1 MQEDLSTQRFRLL
14 PASVRLGLSLTLG
27 AFVVLVFALTVVKVK
42 RGEPMQGYDHVVQPE
57 SAPLVEGQP

>member
-1 MQEDLSTQRFRLL
+1 MTFRSEHELHRRRFR
-14 PASVRLGLSLTLG
+14 RNLGLSLTLG

>member
-1 MQEDLSTQRFRLL
+1 MTFRSEHELHRRRFSRN
-14 PASVRLGLSLTLG
+14 LGLSLTLG